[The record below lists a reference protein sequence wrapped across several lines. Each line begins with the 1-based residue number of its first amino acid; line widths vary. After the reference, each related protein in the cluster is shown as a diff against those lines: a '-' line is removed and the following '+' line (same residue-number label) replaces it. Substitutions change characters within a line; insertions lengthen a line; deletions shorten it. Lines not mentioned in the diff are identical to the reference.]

1 MKAEKMFLALMRSKG
16 FTDEDFKM
24 NKGRYVNQAMQ
35 SRWSYF
41 LAGWEMR
48 GAMPQEMRD
57 VL

>member
-1 MKAEKMFLALMRSKG
+1 MKARQVFHALMASKG

-35 SRWSYF
+35 GRWSYF

>member
-35 SRWSYF
+35 GRWLYF
-41 LAGWEMR
+41 RLGWEMK
-48 GAMPQEMRD
+48 GTT
-57 VL
+57 